1 MCYRDGVLLC
11 QRGEMRFLQRA
22 GVVRDVVRH
31 LGEEVVEGEEEE
43 RGGQHDAREDGAVA
57 REDGAA

>member
-1 MCYRDGVLLC
+1 MLLR
-11 QRGEMRFLQRA
+11 QRGEMRLLERA
-22 GVVRDVVRH
+22 SVVRDVVRR

-43 RGGQHDAREDGAVA
+43 RGGKHDARQNGAVA